1 MYQIYFIFLFI
12 TFSFSAFSQSSML
25 LKNEKVNSDIKVLES
40 WIRAQMEYKNIPG
53 ITVGIIYDQELI
65 YAKGFG
71 YSNLEKNTPA
81 TPQTLYRI
89 ASISKTFTATAI
101 MQLRDEGKLR
111 LDDPIKKF
119 IPGFSIKNP
128 FPDAREITVFHLITH
143 TSGLP
148 RNAAF
153 PYWTDRKFPTM
164 KEILAALSEQ
174 EMIYPPGTQYKYSNL
189 GIALLGEVVA
199 AASGVPY
206 EKYVTENILKP
217 LGMNSSSV
225 FPTEK
230 DKENLATP
238 YSHRFPDGS
247 RRVMP
252 FTDAK
257 GIAPAAN
264 ISSNVEDLA
273 KFISLQFRK
282 GRKGGSQI
290 LDSHTMEDMQ
300 RIQWL
305 NPGWTSGYGLGFRVW
320 KQDSYTVVGHGGWV
334 AGNRSQIAF
343 IPKEKTGV
351 IVLTNAD
358 DVSPALFARKILEL
372 LTPVIKNAIAPEIKT
387 AKADPSWEKYLG
399 IYTDASWYDTE
410 VMIYNNQLVMNS
422 YSYPPEDTPDSE
434 IKVLTPEGKN
444 TFRMSG
450 PNGNGELVIFELDSN
465 EKVVRIKVGE
475 NYIFPKEIEK

>member
-1 MYQIYFIFLFI
+1 MMYQIYFIFLFI
-12 TFSFSAFSQSSML
+12 IFPFSAFSQSSVL
-25 LKNEKVNSDIKVLES
+25 LKNEKINSDLKVLES
-40 WIRAQMEYKNIPG
+40 WIGAQMDYKNIPG

-71 YSNLEKNTPA
+71 YSNLKKKTPA
-81 TPQTLYRI
+81 TPQSLYRI

-111 LDDPIKKF
+111 LDDPVKKF
-119 IPGFSIKNP
+119 IPGFKIKNP

-164 KEILAALSEQ
+164 KQILEALPEQ

-189 GIALLGEVVA
+189 GIALLGEIVA
-199 AASGVPY
+199 SASGISY
-206 EKYVTENILKP
+206 EKYVTDNILKP

-225 FPTEK
+225 ILAEK
-230 DKENLATP
+230 DKENLVTP

-247 RRVMP
+247 RRIMP

-257 GIAPAAN
+257 GITPAAN
-264 ISSNVEDLA
+264 ITSNIEDLA
-273 KFISLQFRK
+273 KFISFQFRK
-282 GRKGGSQI
+282 GRRKGNQI
-290 LDSHTMEDMQ
+290 LNSHTLEDMQ

-305 NPGWTSGYGLGFRVW
+305 NTSWTSGYGLGFRVW
-320 KQDSYTVVGHGGWV
+320 KQGDYTVVGHGGWV

-343 IPKEKTGV
+343 IPKEKVGV
-351 IVLTNAD
+351 VVLTNAD
-358 DVSPALFARKILEL
+358 DVSPAFFARKILEL
-372 LTPVIKNAIAPEIKT
+372 MTPVIKSATALETKT
-387 AKADPSWEKYLG
+387 TNADPSWDKYLG

-434 IKVLTPEGKN
+434 IKILTPEGEN

-450 PNGNGELVIFELDSN
+450 PNGNGELVIFEMNN
-465 EKVVRIKVGE
+465 EDQVIRIKVGE
-475 NYIFPKEIEK
+475 NYIFPKK